1 MQFPCFLEFSIF
13 TKHNINIS
21 FTMLICKVGF
31 TEHPMCF
38 ITVTERSLVDNSSE
52 RKAFV
57 IESSTTITFFL
68 FVLNGVFLVTLN
80 CGVWTLLFLTV
91 RFLSKYVFSKFDR
104 LLLCLLSTL
113 LEQLVFG
120 WSFRKSKSFSIII
133 CFYCNSD
140 FKREFWSFSKE
151 ISDL

>member
-1 MQFPCFLEFSIF
+1 
-13 TKHNINIS
+13 
-21 FTMLICKVGF
+21 
-31 TEHPMCF
+31 MCF

-68 FVLNGVFLVTLN
+68 SVLNGVFLVTLN
-80 CGVWTLLFLTV
+80 CGVLTLLFLTV

-120 WSFRKSKSFSIII
+120 
-133 CFYCNSD
+133 
-140 FKREFWSFSKE
+140 
-151 ISDL
+151 